1 MPPFVP
7 FICGPFWLAGNV
19 PGGGGMH
26 VMYGIAALFSF
37 PALFVSTRGENSPQ
51 TASLYGFVALFL
63 TGSLLRAA
71 VTGA

>member
-1 MPPFVP
+1 
-7 FICGPFWLAGNV
+7 
-19 PGGGGMH
+19 MH